1 MANPM
6 SSDANPA
13 ARARAL
19 DGEWYS
25 FDEFIQQ
32 YGPTEGER
40 IWDQARA
47 DPQRCYPIGS
57 DAHPVVLALALDG
70 EWYALDEFIE
80 QYGPTEGKSIWDQA
94 RADPHR
100 CGVFVALSLP
110 DPGKATYPV
119 AQAFTPGPRS
129 AQQDAAGPA
138 RPVASVTEI
147 AAAAGPAH
155 PTASSAAK
163 LLADHIAAKPIA
175 GPAQPVA
182 SVAEIAAAA
191 GPAHPAASR
200 AAKLL
205 ADHIAAKLLARVFC
219 YTSTNVASVILQK

>member
-32 YGPTEGER
+32 YGPTEGHR
-40 IWDQARA
+40 MWNQARA
-47 DPQRCYPIGS
+47 DPQRCYPMSS
-57 DAHPVVLALALDG
+57 DANPAARARALDG

-80 QYGPTEGKSIWDQA
+80 QYGPTEGKSAWDQA
-94 RADPHR
+94 RADPRR
-100 CGVFVALSLP
+100 CGVFVAGKVIAEPPGLSLP

-147 AAAAGPAH
+147 AAAAGPAR
-155 PTASSAAK
+155 PTASS
-163 LLADHIAAKPIA
+163 
-175 GPAQPVA
+175 
-182 SVAEIAAAA
+182 
-191 GPAHPAASR
+191 